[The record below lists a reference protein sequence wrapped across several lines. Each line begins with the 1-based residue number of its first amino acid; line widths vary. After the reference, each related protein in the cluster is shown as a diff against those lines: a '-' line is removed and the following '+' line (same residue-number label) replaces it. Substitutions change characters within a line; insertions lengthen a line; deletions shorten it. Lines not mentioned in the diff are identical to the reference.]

1 LFFPTTTIISK
12 KVGSG
17 NDVMK
22 IQVPYGK
29 DTVSVEI
36 PEDNLAGIV
45 KPNEVILGD
54 EKETIFNAIENPI
67 NSKSF
72 SDFLSD
78 ARDVLVIVNDGTRPT
93 PTAKILDIIHEK
105 FHEKDIKFIVAT
117 GVHRA
122 PSEEELEFIFGKHL
136 HYIRNQIHIHDAKR
150 EEDMVFIGKS
160 KNGTKMY
167 VNKLGVEA
175 HKIVIISSVEPHYFA
190 GYTGGRKSFLPG
202 IASYKTIE
210 QNHKYAMRPESQP
223 LVLSGNPVNED
234 MEDAILT
241 ISDKEIFAIMTVL
254 DRNQNIYA
262 ASAGHIKD
270 SFHAAI
276 TKAKEVFAVSVE
288 EKADIVVTVAPYPM
302 DIDLYQSQ
310 KAIENG
316 KVALKEGGI
325 MILVSKCRD
334 GIGDKAFFDLLASSS
349 DAKEVLTTIEMG
361 YKLGY
366 HKAARIVEASKK
378 GEIWAVSDIDNES
391 IKKAFMKPYPSVQE
405 AVDAA
410 ILQKGESAKV
420 LFLMDGSITVPLIQT
435 S

>member
-1 LFFPTTTIISK
+1 
-12 KVGSG
+12 
-17 NDVMK
+17 MK

-29 DTVSVEI
+29 DSVSIDI
-36 PEDNLAGIV
+36 PDNNLSGIV
-45 KPNEVILGD
+45 KPNDVVLGN
-54 EKETIFNAIENPI
+54 EKETIFNAIQNPV

-78 ARDVLVIVNDGTRPT
+78 AKDVLVIVNDGTRPT
-93 PTAKILDIIHEK
+93 PTSKILDIIHEK
-105 FHEKDIKFIVAT
+105 FHEKDVKFIVAT

-122 PSEEELEFIFGKHL
+122 PTDEELEFIFGKHL
-136 HYIRNQIHIHDAKR
+136 QYIRNQIHIHDAKR
-150 EEDMVFIGKS
+150 DEDMVFIGKS
-160 KNGTKMY
+160 KNGTEMY
-167 VNKLGVEA
+167 VNKLGVDA

-202 IASYKTIE
+202 IASYMTIE
-210 QNHKYAMRPESQP
+210 QNHKYAMREESQP

-241 ISDKEIFAIMTVL
+241 ISDK
-254 DRNQNIYA
+254 NQNIYA

-276 TKAKEVFAVSVE
+276 SKAKEVFAVPIK

-349 DAKEVLTTIEMG
+349 NAKEVLTTIEMG

-378 GEIWAVSDIDNES
+378 GEIWVVSDLDDES
-391 IKKAFMKPYPSVQE
+391 IKKAFMRPFPSVQE

-410 ILQKGESAKV
+410 ISQKGDDAKV
-420 LFLMDGSITVPLIQT
+420 LFLMDGSITVPLIQ

>member
-1 LFFPTTTIISK
+1 MRLM
-12 KVGSG
+12 KV
-17 NDVMK
+17 D
-22 IQVPYGK
+22 VPYGRG
-29 DTVSVEI
+29 TIQIEI
-36 PEDNLAGIV
+36 PEKNLAAIV
-45 KPNEVILGD
+45 KPNDVEIQD
-54 EKETIFNAIENPI
+54 EESTIINAVENPI

-72 SDFLSD
+72 TDFLSD
-78 ARDVLVIVNDGTRPT
+78 ANDLLVIVNDGTRPT
-93 PTAKILDIIHEK
+93 PTAKVLDIIHGK
-105 FHEKDIKFIVAT
+105 FHQKDVKFIVAT

-122 PSEEELEFIFGKHL
+122 PTEEELKFIFGKHL
-136 HYIRNQIHIHDAKR
+136 QFIRDKIHIHDAKS
-150 EEDMVFIGKS
+150 EEDMVYIGKS
-160 KNGTKMY
+160 KNGTEMF

-210 QNHKYAMRPESQP
+210 QNHKFAMRAESRP
-223 LVLSGNPVNED
+223 LILEGNPVNED

-241 ISDKEIFAIMTVL
+241 ITDKEIFSIMTVL

-276 TKAKEVFAVSVE
+276 SKANEVFAVPIS
-288 EKADIVVTVAPYPM
+288 EKADIVVTVAPFPM

-310 KAIENG
+310 KAIENA

-366 HKAARIVEASKK
+366 HKAARIVEAANK
-378 GEIWAVSDIDNES
+378 GEIWVVSDIES
-391 IKKAFMKPYPSVQE
+391 ESVKKAFMNPYPTVQE
-405 AVDAA
+405 AVDSA
-410 ILQKGESAKV
+410 IAQKGEDSKV
-420 LFLMDGSITVPLIQT
+420 LFLMDGSITVPLIT
-435 S
+435 R